1 MGVVARKNITRIY
14 LMAKY
19 QLLDIS
25 LKQSFANRGIKQRVP
40 YTLPAAD
47 DDLNWLEGFTD
58 AYQRPVIPDNLGE
71 KSGRYIRMGQI
82 NQILENVSQAFL
94 NVKQSLDNVSET
106 IDKGIKVEIDKVI
119 TDANNALT
127 NRKVLWLQT
136 KGNQSAA
143 GLKNFTG
150 ININNFKTKGNAV
163 ANLEWCNYIP
173 SSTIKLGSNAVG
185 FNSTCTLKACMAFR
199 YMRMSGSNGVVSF
212 RVNGNIFDET
222 DDDHP
227 NNPSYIQIATNSVV
241 VKKGDVLTT
250 TITKHHF
257 YGLHITQYI

>member
-1 MGVVARKNITRIY
+1 
-14 LMAKY
+14 MAKY
-19 QLLDIS
+19 QLLDIQ

-58 AYQRPVIPDNLGE
+58 AYQRPVISDNLGE

-119 TDANNALT
+119 TDANNTLM

-136 KGNQSAA
+136 KGNQNVA

-150 ININNFKTKGNAV
+150 VNINNFKTSPQAV
-163 ANLEWCNYIP
+163 ANLEWCNGVPIQTSNYYNKPMGTSLTITGKSGVINCKVPYPNFLECIALFLNNKSVGLLDAYSYSYNRVFLTHIP
-173 SSTIKLGSNAVG
+173 VRKGDIYNIMGTGNCKWGHAGQIYLGS
-185 FNSTCTLKACMAFR
+185 
-199 YMRMSGSNGVVSF
+199 
-212 RVNGNIFDET
+212 
-222 DDDHP
+222 
-227 NNPSYIQIATNSVV
+227 
-241 VKKGDVLTT
+241 
-250 TITKHHF
+250 
-257 YGLHITQYI
+257 